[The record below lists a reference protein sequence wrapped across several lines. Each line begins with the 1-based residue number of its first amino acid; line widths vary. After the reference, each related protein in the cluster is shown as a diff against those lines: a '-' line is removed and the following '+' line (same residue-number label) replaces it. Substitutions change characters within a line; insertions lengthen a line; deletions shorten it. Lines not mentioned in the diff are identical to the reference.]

1 MAELSELDK
10 EQLRNKEFFTV
21 AELAEALSV
30 PTRVI
35 HKLIKDKKLRCFVI
49 GSSKRITRNMLEE
62 YIEKNELKQV
72 IANNIC
78 EQYSKV
84 KINDFLL

>member
-1 MAELSELDK
+1 MIRLLDRQIEIITLLLIK
-10 EQLRNKEFFTV
+10 DDYCAADK
-21 AELAEALSV
+21 LAEALSV

-62 YIEKNELKQV
+62 YIEKNELK
-72 IANNIC
+72 
-78 EQYSKV
+78 
-84 KINDFLL
+84 

>member
-35 HKLIKDKKLRCFVI
+35 HKLINDKATKFLIFD
-49 GSSKRITRNMLEE
+49 
-62 YIEKNELKQV
+62 ELM
-72 IANNIC
+72 
-78 EQYSKV
+78 
-84 KINDFLL
+84 NDSGWYG

>member
-1 MAELSELDK
+1 MAELSDLDK

-62 YIEKNELKQV
+62 YIEKNELK
-72 IANNIC
+72 
-78 EQYSKV
+78 
-84 KINDFLL
+84 